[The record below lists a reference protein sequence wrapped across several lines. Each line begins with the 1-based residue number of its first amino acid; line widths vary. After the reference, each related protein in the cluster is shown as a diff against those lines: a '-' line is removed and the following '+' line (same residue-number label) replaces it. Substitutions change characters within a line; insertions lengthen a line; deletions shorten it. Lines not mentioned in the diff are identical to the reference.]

1 MKKIIIG
8 FTGASG
14 IIYGIRLLDILSS
27 IDNIETHLIISAAA
41 KQTLKLE
48 TTYSLRNVQ
57 AMADIIYDNRD
68 IAAPIS
74 SGSFITSGMIIMPC
88 SIKTLSSIANS
99 YNNTL
104 ITRAAD
110 VVLKEKRQLILG
122 IRETPLHLIHL
133 KLMINVSKIGA
144 ILFPPM
150 PAFYHKPKTVQDI
163 IDQTVNRILDQY
175 GINLSNTLF
184 TRWEGM

>member
-1 MKKIIIG
+1 MKKVIIG

-27 IDNIETHLIISAAA
+27 IDNIETHLIISKAA

-48 TTYSLRNVQ
+48 TTYNLKDVQ
-57 AMADIIYDNRD
+57 EMADVSYDNRD
-68 IAAPIS
+68 IAATIS

-110 VVLKEKRQLILG
+110 VVLKEKRKLILG

-133 KLMINVSKIGA
+133 RLMTDVSRIGA

-150 PAFYHKPKTVQDI
+150 PAFYHKPKTIQDI

-175 GINLSNTLF
+175 GIGLSKTLF
-184 TRWEGM
+184 TRWEGL

>member
-27 IDNIETHLIISAAA
+27 IDNIETHLIISSAA
-41 KQTLKLE
+41 KQTLNLE

-57 AMADIIYDNRD
+57 KMANIIYDNRD

-110 VVLKEKRQLILG
+110 VVLKEKRKLILG

-133 KLMINVSKIGA
+133 KLMQKVSKIGA

-163 IDQTVNRILDQY
+163 IDQTINRILDQY

-184 TRWEGM
+184 TRWKSI